1 MQNATNCQCLF
12 ANCAINNDSTE
23 ELQQHQD
30 SQKQQNFGF
39 QDEYLSESTNVFE
52 QQLNLFEDYVNE
64 QLFSGKINIKNI
76 PDETQQ
82 ILDEIQ
88 PKIEEKP
95 YEQEWKNQSNTIG
108 FNQSIFQNNIFNPF
122 QQNQFIT
129 TFQNNQDNNF
139 IVNNFQIQVSQLNF
153 QNENFFLS
161 DCPQPK
167 FENPSFIYQENQ
179 FFNLPISQ
187 QSDLQNQQTQN
198 AQQIPQYQQTQ
209 QHQQEQEQAQ
219 QIHQYQQQDQ
229 QQNKIIEQNSYIIY
243 QNKPKQPIDNAIF
256 ETKLENSDDEQ
267 ESEQNSQEKPS
278 TTQCNLH
285 KTNQSKKYLF
295 DNNSNKLK
303 NFYKTLLK
311 PLIEN
316 LKKVYK
322 QQNRED
328 AVEFIKMAFP
338 ISCNQK
344 HFLLL
349 FPHLQEIGNI
359 QKKTTVVQ
367 EFEQKL
373 NLSLEQLQILSEIR
387 KQAARLFSK
396 KFYYFTRIFKS
407 HAASKNIEEFYYG
420 CLFYSERQNQEQYT
434 PEGSTYSKPERKLN
448 PVQSNLRQRL
458 YQIQSNKLQQQYS
471 QTQNIQQIKQRV
483 LFY

>member
-1 MQNATNCQCLF
+1 MQYATNCQYLF
-12 ANCAINNDSTE
+12 ANCAVNNDSTE
-23 ELQQHQD
+23 ELQQYQD
-30 SQKQQNFGF
+30 QQKQQHFGF
-39 QDEYLSESTNVFE
+39 QEEYLSESTNVFE

-64 QLFSGKINIKNI
+64 QLFSGKINVKSI
-76 PDETQQ
+76 PDKTQQ
-82 ILDEIQ
+82 ILDQIQ

-95 YEQEWKNQSNTIG
+95 YEQEWKNESNVIG
-108 FNQSIFQNNIFNPF
+108 FNQSVFQNNFFNTN
-122 QQNQFIT
+122 QQNQLIT

-139 IVNNFQIQVSQLNF
+139 IGNNFQIQVSQFNF
-153 QNENFFLS
+153 QNDNFFLS

-179 FFNLPISQ
+179 FLNLPISQ
-187 QSDLQNQQTQN
+187 QSNLQNQQTQCD
-198 AQQIPQYQQTQ
+198 QQIPQYQQTQ
-209 QHQQEQEQAQ
+209 QYQQQQEQAQ
-219 QIHQYQQQDQ
+219 NIHQYQQQDQ
-229 QQNKIIEQNSYIIY
+229 HQNKIIEQNTFNVYPN
-243 QNKPKQPIDNAIF
+243 QPKQPINNAIF

-278 TTQCNLH
+278 TTQQNIH
-285 KTNQSKKYLF
+285 KTSQSKKYLF

-322 QQNRED
+322 QQNRD
-328 AVEFIKMAFP
+328 DVVEFIKMAFP

-349 FPHLQEIGNI
+349 FPHLQEISNM

-373 NLSLEQLQILSEIR
+373 NFNQEQLQILSEIR
-387 KQAARLFSK
+387 KQAARLFSN

-434 PEGSTYSKPERKLN
+434 PEGSIYVKPERKLN

-471 QTQNIQQIKQRV
+471 QKQNIQQIQQRV